1 MSENEAD
8 AKILKDIISERWD
21 NSLEELHDKL
31 RRACEDI
38 FTRTKN
44 AIREG
49 KFEPLS
55 RDEVRVELDNVHINH
70 TQFNSIFNDLNASL
84 IQLNLQVINGTVYQI
99 QSNRNNLSMKIKVVK

>member
-31 RRACEDI
+31 PKGLRRRY

-49 KFEPLS
+49 KFET
-55 RDEVRVELDNVHINH
+55 II
-70 TQFNSIFNDLNASL
+70 T
-84 IQLNLQVINGTVYQI
+84 
-99 QSNRNNLSMKIKVVK
+99 